1 MAIES
6 EERWT
11 PEYENVWY
19 VGYVV
24 KFDEHYWIA
33 TLEGAN
39 GDPRYRVYVH
49 RTVVAHSFG
58 SAVIGTRVR
67 LRLRPNRK
75 ADGGTLWEALE
86 AVVEPKDFAAQSADG
101 GIENGNTTGA

>member
-1 MAIES
+1 MTTES
-6 EERWT
+6 GEVWT
-11 PEYENVWY
+11 RDYESVWWT
-19 VGYVV
+19 GYVV
-24 KFDEHYWIA
+24 KFDEHYLIA

-58 SAVIGTRVR
+58 SAVIGTKIK

-75 ADGGTLWEALE
+75 QDGGTLWESLE
-86 AVVEPKDFAAQSADG
+86 AIVEPKNLAV
-101 GIENGNTTGA
+101 